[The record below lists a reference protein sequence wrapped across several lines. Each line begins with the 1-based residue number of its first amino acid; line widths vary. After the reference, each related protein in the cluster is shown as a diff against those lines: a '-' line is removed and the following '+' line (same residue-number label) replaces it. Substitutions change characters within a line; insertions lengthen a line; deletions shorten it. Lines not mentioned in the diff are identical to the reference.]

1 MYGRTKN
8 IVDVVSIRLY
18 HICLLLSL
26 IILISHSMSM
36 AAEYSLIVG
45 SDASPVRMHSQN
57 VVGSDIFKSAKR
69 SRQVDLLK
77 QITLAGSIA
86 DGDELVLDLFP
97 GTSYHATVDRV
108 SVDVQGSITIRGRLQ
123 NYPLGY
129 ALITSAG
136 NISFVSIHVPE
147 LNMEYKIVYDPE
159 SQAHYVLEIDPL
171 KKVKVKDGPAVI
183 PPPPTP
189 EEQREIEALQER
201 IGSDQGAATTTIDVM
216 VVYTPAAKLY
226 ADSHGTISLLVAQ
239 SMAQAQ
245 LVADNSLTDM
255 NFKLVH
261 SSEVDYK
268 ESGKTGTDLD
278 RLQKIG
284 DGYLDSVHTL
294 RNTYGADLVV
304 LFEKIENEDIAGLGF
319 QLKSPSGEPA
329 YGFSLTGIQYA
340 GDYTNIHE
348 IGHNMGA
355 DHHKQQNDSPG
366 PGLFPYSAG
375 WRWISTDNK
384 AYCSVMTYG
393 EGKYFADGVTH
404 TEVGYFSNPSVT
416 YIGTATGDAVNGDN
430 ARTIRET
437 KNVVAAYR
445 SSVSQTV
452 LSVTPTTQSVG
463 SVTGTATFSVSNTGT
478 GTMLWTAAVTAGGDW
493 LSITSGASGTD
504 AGTIACVYAANTGGS
519 SRTAGIRITASTGSP
534 IDVTVT
540 QAANTTACTATI
552 DSNYSLHIPL
562 ISYLTP
568 QSSTLS
574 YSADFAY
581 KNDPA
586 FPALIL
592 FKLTNVAIQSE
603 IFTCN
608 ASTLSSDFT
617 IHIPDVL
624 MPDGITRMWV
634 YLAYSASL
642 STNGNVYFYVWNYGV
657 ISK

>member
-8 IVDVVSIRLY
+8 IVDLVSIRLY

-77 QITLAGSIA
+77 QITLAGSITN
-86 DGDELVLDLFP
+86 GDELVLDLFP
-97 GTSYHATVDRV
+97 GTSYHAKVDRV

-129 ALITSAG
+129 ALISSTG
-136 NISFVSIHVPE
+136 NISIASIHVPE

-159 SQAHYVLEIDPL
+159 LQAHYVLEIDPL
-171 KKVKVKDGPAVI
+171 KKDKVKDGPAVI

-201 IGSDQGAATTTIDVM
+201 IGSDQSSATTTIDIM
-216 VVYTPAAKLY
+216 VVYTPAAKLW
-226 ADSHGTISLLVAQ
+226 ADSNGGISNLIAQ
-239 SMAQAQ
+239 SMGKAN

-268 ESGKTGTDLD
+268 ESGKTDTDLD

-294 RNTYGADLVV
+294 RNMYGADLVV
-304 LFEKIENEDIAGLGF
+304 LFLKIENENIAGLGF

-366 PGLFPYSAG
+366 PGMFTYSAG

-393 EGKYFADGVTH
+393 EGKYFADGVDH

-416 YIGTATGDAVNGDN
+416 HIGTVTGDAVNGDN
-430 ARTIRET
+430 ARTIRES

-445 SSVSQTV
+445 SSVSQAV
-452 LSVTPTTQSVG
+452 LSVTPTTRSVG
-463 SVTGTATFSVSNTGT
+463 SVAGTATFSVSNTGT
-478 GTMLWTAAVTAGGDW
+478 GSMPWTAAVTAGGDW